1 MSNNKIEY
9 NTERMSLKMSE
20 YGRIIQDMVRHC
32 MTIEDREERLLCAQ
46 SIVSV
51 MASLGQEK
59 ASNPEVQHKLWN
71 HLALISDFKLDIDY
85 PVEIIPQAE
94 VSMHPAPMSLPQGK
108 IRLRHYGRIIEDALS
123 HLKDM
128 PEGEERDAL
137 VRQTADRM
145 KQNLFTWNPDVM
157 SEEKVIHDVEMYTP
171 NSNLSSSLE
180 GHQFANLHSLPTNIL
195 KKKKRK

>member
-59 ASNPEVQHKLWN
+59 VSNPEVQHKLWN

-94 VSMHPAPMSLPQGK
+94 VSMHPAPMSLPQGR
-108 IRLRHYGRIIEDALS
+108 IRHRHYGRIIEDALS

-171 NSNLSSSLE
+171 NSNLSNSLE

>member
-1 MSNNKIEY
+1 MSNKIEY

-20 YGRIIQDMVRHC
+20 YGRIIQEMVNHC
-32 MTIEDREERLLCAQ
+32 MTIEDRGERLLCAQ

-59 ASNPEVQHKLWN
+59 ASNPEVQNKLWN

-94 VSMHPAPMSLPQGK
+94 VSMHPAPMSLPQGR
-108 IRLRHYGRIIEDALS
+108 IRHRHYGRIIENALA

-137 VRQTADRM
+137 VKQTADRM

-157 SEEKVIHDVEMYTP
+157 SEEKVVHDVEMYAP
-171 NSNLSSSLE
+171 NANLGSSLK

>member
-1 MSNNKIEY
+1 MSNKIEY

-59 ASNPEVQHKLWN
+59 VSNPEVQHKLWN

-94 VSMHPAPMSLPQGK
+94 VSMHPAPMSLPQGR
-108 IRLRHYGRIIEDALS
+108 IRHRHYGRIIEDALS

-171 NSNLSSSLE
+171 NSNLSNSLE
-180 GHQFANLHSLPTNIL
+180 GHQFANLHALPTNIL